1 MLSKEMF
8 SRTESPTEL
17 RVIQLN
23 CSPGKYYYVNYG
35 QIVTSNS
42 ATDQQS
48 ALANLDQLPYSNGTG
63 KNLSIP
69 TLIPLGTGTC
79 FSGASY
85 ATPSGC
91 PNNSATFGSVYNT
104 IGSNRM
110 ITMGIH
116 ITY

>member
-1 MLSKEMF
+1 LKCAIKGQLFRVRPRELVAEI
-8 SRTESPTEL
+8 TE
-17 RVIQLN
+17 
-23 CSPGKYYYVNYG
+23 
-35 QIVTSNS
+35 TSFVEH
-42 ATDQQS
+42 
-48 ALANLDQLPYSNGTG
+48 
-63 KNLSIP
+63 IH
-69 TLIPLGTGTC
+69 TGTC